1 MARKPEASANIDA
14 AATPS
19 KLFVLDTNVLMHDP
33 TSVYRF
39 EEHDVFLPIMTLEE
53 LDNHKKGM
61 SEIARN
67 ARQVTRTLDE
77 IVSSVDDAI
86 DQGIRLDGPSRKLAS
101 GRLFLQTEAI
111 AGDLPAG
118 LPDRQGRQPDSG
130 RRHPP
135 ATAASRSVR

>member
-1 MARKPEASANIDA
+1 MARKPAVSADPDA
-14 AATPS
+14 AAKST

-53 LDNHKKGM
+53 LDDHKKGM

-67 ARQVTRTLDE
+67 ARQVTRTLDA
-77 IVSSVDDAI
+77 IVNSVEDAI
-86 DQGIRLDGPSRKLAS
+86 DQGIALYGPSRQLAS

-111 AGDLPAG
+111 AASCRRACQRPRSTTRFSPSSSTSSAG
-118 LPDRQGRQPDSG
+118 I
-130 RRHPP
+130 
-135 ATAASRSVR
+135 RSVR

>member
-1 MARKPEASANIDA
+1 MTRQPAVSARSDA
-14 AATPS
+14 AARPK

-53 LDNHKKGM
+53 LDNHKKGL

-77 IVSSVDDAI
+77 IVTSMDEAI
-86 DQGIRLDGPSRKLAS
+86 DQGIKLSEPSHQLAS

-111 AGDLPAG
+111 ASD
-118 LPDRQGRQPDSG
+118 
-130 RRHPP
+130 
-135 ATAASRSVR
+135 